1 MLYREGA
8 ARQNR
13 SEALA
18 DREQSAAPLVLV
30 AEDDEASRAALL
42 EILADGGYRAVGV
55 PDGLALL
62 EVASR
67 LRPAAV
73 IADLAMPR
81 LDGIEAAAAL
91 RRDPSTAATR
101 IIAVTASWL
110 ADRGDLLAG
119 AGFDGALRKPFTAD
133 RLLAELCRTL
143 DPAPMEQ
150 GIAV

>member
-1 MLYREGA
+1 MQHCEGP
-8 ARQNR
+8 ARHDR
-13 SEALA
+13 SGELT
-18 DREQSAAPLVLV
+18 DLERPTVPLVLV

-42 EILADGGYRAVGV
+42 DILSDGGYRAVGV

-81 LDGIEAAAAL
+81 LDGIEATAAL
-91 RRDPSTAATR
+91 RRDPNTTGTR

-110 ADRGDLLAG
+110 ADRGDLLAE
-119 AGFDGALRKPFTAD
+119 AGFDGALRKPVTAD

-143 DPAPMEQ
+143 ALAPLEQ
-150 GIAV
+150 GVAV